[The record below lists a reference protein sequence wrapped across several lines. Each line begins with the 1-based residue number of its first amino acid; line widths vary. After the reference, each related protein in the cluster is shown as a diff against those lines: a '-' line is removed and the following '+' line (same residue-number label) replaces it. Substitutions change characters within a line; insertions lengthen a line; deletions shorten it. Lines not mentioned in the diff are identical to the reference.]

1 LVGQFRPRKLISNIK
16 KEVMSG
22 DEIEIP
28 AFKDVAKH
36 IVDKSLY
43 AHGLFSQVSLTDDT
57 SLLFNVER
65 HGERKGRRSK
75 AMLYHKVNSPH
86 VPFKWIVLLFFLSN

>member
-1 LVGQFRPRKLISNIK
+1 
-16 KEVMSG
+16 MSG
-22 DEIEIP
+22 DELEIP

-43 AHGLFSQVSLTDDT
+43 ALGLFSQISLTDDT
-57 SLLFNVER
+57 SLLLNVER

-75 AMLYHKVNSPH
+75 ATLFHKVNYQQFS
-86 VPFKWIVLLFFLSN
+86 FQMDFSYIF

>member
-1 LVGQFRPRKLISNIK
+1 MVGQFRPRKLISNIK

-22 DEIEIP
+22 DELEIP

-43 AHGLFSQVSLTDDT
+43 ALGLFSQISLTDDT

-75 AMLYHKVNSPH
+75 ATLFHKVNYRQFS
-86 VPFKWIVLLFFLSN
+86 FQMDFSYIF